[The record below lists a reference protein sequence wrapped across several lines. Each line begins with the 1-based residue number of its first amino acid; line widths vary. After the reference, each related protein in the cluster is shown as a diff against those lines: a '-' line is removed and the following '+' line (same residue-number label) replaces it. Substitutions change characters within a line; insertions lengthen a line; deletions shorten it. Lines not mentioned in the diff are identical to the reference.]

1 MLVSEL
7 EKNAEIRIS
16 NASAAKSRP
25 SEDSFKSGCRLY
37 DSGSE
42 MVEKKPHWYKPLV
55 ATGCYRV
62 LLRPEL
68 LCQR

>member
-25 SEDSFKSGCRLY
+25 SEDSFKSCGRLY

-42 MVEKKPHWYKPLV
+42 MVEKKPDWYKSLV

-62 LLRPEL
+62 LLRSDL
-68 LCQR
+68 VC